1 MTVLVLGDQLTR
13 DHGPIADGTSD
24 VLMVEATAFATRH
37 AYHPHKLALVFAAM
51 RQFRD
56 DLRETGHTVHYHQVE
71 TFAAAIEA
79 HFEDHPDDELVVMDP
94 PSYRGAERLRSIVED
109 AGGALDV
116 VENDLFL
123 VTPDA
128 FDEWFDGEG
137 SGGEGTNYRHEAF
150 YRWQRR
156 ETGYLMDGD
165 DPEGGEW
172 NLDDQNQEAADPEK
186 EFPDPPRF
194 DPDELTRET
203 VEWVEETF
211 DGGYDTTVKGGA
223 WADPEPFFWPVT
235 RAQALDALAD
245 FCEHRLA
252 GFGPYQDA
260 MLDGEWSLN
269 HLLLSPAINL
279 GLLHPREVVEAAIET
294 YRERDDVP
302 LNSVEGFVRQL
313 IGWREFMRQTY
324 RREMPE
330 MATANLL
337 DAPHDL
343 PEFYWTSE
351 TEMHCLSDVVGSV
364 RERGYTHHIPRLM
377 LLSNFALT
385 YGVEP
390 AQVNEWFHAAYVDAY
405 HWVTTPNVV
414 GMGVFGTDVLTTK
427 PYASS
432 ANYVDRMSD
441 YCSDCAYAKTETTG
455 ENACPF
461 NALYW
466 DFLGRHEDD
475 LRNNYR
481 IGPVYGHW
489 DGKDDDE
496 RREIHDRADEIRELA
511 ESGDL

>member
-13 DHGPIADGTSD
+13 EHGPLSDGTPD
-24 VLMVEATAFATRH
+24 VLMIEATGFATRH
-37 AYHPHKLALVFAAM
+37 AYHPHKLALVFSAM
-51 RQFRD
+51 RHFRD
-56 DLRETGHTVHYHQVE
+56 ELREAGHDVDYRQVE
-71 TFAAAIEA
+71 TFADGIDA
-79 HFEDHPDDELVVMDP
+79 HFEEHPDDDLVVMDP
-94 PSYRGAERLRSIVED
+94 PSHHGAERLHGLVED
-109 AGGALDV
+109 AGGTLDV
-116 VENDLFL
+116 VENELFF

-137 SGGEGTNYRHEAF
+137 GDTTTYRHEAF

-165 DPEGGEW
+165 DPEGGAW
-172 NLDDQNQEAADPEK
+172 NLDDQNQESADPGHD
-186 EFPDPPRF
+186 FPDPPRF
-194 DPDELTRET
+194 DPDETTEAVLD
-203 VEWVEETF
+203 WVTERF
-211 DGGYDTTVKGGA
+211 DGSYDTDEKGGA

-235 RAQALDALAD
+235 REQALDALED
-245 FCEHRLA
+245 FCDNRLA
-252 GFGPYQDA
+252 RFGPYQDA

-279 GLLHPREVVEAAIET
+279 GLLHPREVVERAVET

-330 MATANLL
+330 LTSANLL

-343 PEFYWTSE
+343 PEFYWTGE
-351 TEMHCLSDVVGSV
+351 TEMNCLSDVVGSV

-390 AQVNEWFHAAYVDAY
+390 AQVNEWFHAAYVDAF

-432 ANYVDRMSD
+432 ANYIDGMSD
-441 YCSDCAYAKTETTG
+441 YCSGCEYAKTKTTG

-466 DFLGRHEDD
+466 DFLGRHEET
-475 LRNNYR
+475 LRSNYR

-489 DGKDDDE
+489 DNKDDDE
-496 RREIHDRADEIRELA
+496 REAIHDRADEIRALA